1 MENKQ
6 ISYKKYM
13 ALATI
18 IIMVV
23 LVTSNFD
30 AAFSQNNT
38 GEALNLNLTG
48 SDVLSASNSTETD
61 IGSIGTDS
69 TSTYT
74 P

>member
-1 MENKQ
+1 MENKE
-6 ISYKKYM
+6 ISYKKYLGLAAIIFM
-13 ALATI
+13 A
-18 IIMVV
+18 V

-38 GEALNLNLTG
+38 GEALNLNLT
-48 SDVLSASNSTETD
+48 SNDILSASNSTETD
-61 IGSIGTDS
+61 SGSNGTDS

>member
-1 MENKQ
+1 
-6 ISYKKYM
+6 
-13 ALATI
+13 
-18 IIMVV
+18 MVV

-61 IGSIGTDS
+61 SGSNGTDS
-69 TSTYT
+69 ISTYT